1 MVIHKDGGLLYA
13 TVAGDAVSLDYPS
26 PDGFDVLSGTFT
38 VQQSDQGGVHSNDG
52 VVRLEG
58 ATAASTVPGEATIA
72 PVGLTPSIGETLGL
86 AGPVVDPRLATV
98 VPSIQWFADGSP
110 VGTGGARLL
119 SGGTASWCLRWL
131 GSSVPRRPR

>member
-13 TVAGDAVSLDYPS
+13 TVARDAVSLDYPS

-38 VQQSDQGGVHSNDG
+38 VPQSDQGGVRSNDGVVRSNDGVVRSNDG

-58 ATAASTVPGEATIA
+58 VAAASTVPGEATIA

-86 AGPVVDPRLATV
+86 AGPVVDPRLATN
-98 VPSIQWFADGSP
+98 
-110 VGTGGARLL
+110 
-119 SGGTASWCLRWL
+119 
-131 GSSVPRRPR
+131 SVH